1 MVDTAA
7 DGPGRVRDVNDG
19 VLHADAY
26 RLVTQWVP
34 PTAVT
39 AGIRERFL
47 RLLREEP
54 GAARRDNPGAHLTA
68 STLVVHPDR
77 RRILLCL
84 HGRVHKWL
92 QFGGHLEDGDA
103 DIVDAARREARE
115 ESGLDELA
123 FVAAPVDLDVHPV
136 PCRSGA
142 SLHYDIRFV
151 AVAPPDAV
159 PRCSDES
166 RDVRWFPVDALPE
179 PRGSDTDRLIAAA
192 LTALA
197 ARDR

>member
-1 MVDTAA
+1 MVNTA
-7 DGPGRVRDVNDG
+7 DHGPGKVRDVNDG
-19 VLHADAY
+19 VLHADAHH
-26 RLVTQWVP
+26 LVTRWVP
-34 PTAVT
+34 PTPVT
-39 AGIRERFL
+39 AEIRDRFL
-47 RLLREEP
+47 ELLATQP

-115 ESGLDELA
+115 ESGLDELT
-123 FVAAPVDLDVHPV
+123 FVAAPVDLDIHPV

-151 AVAPPDAV
+151 AVAPPDAQ

-166 RDVRWFPVDALPE
+166 RDVRWFAIDALPQ
-179 PRGSDTDRLIAAA
+179 PRGSDTDRLIGA
-192 LTALA
+192 ALA
-197 ARDR
+197 ALDG